1 MRDDSFFGWRRERL
15 SGLCLKSNQ
24 KDPRKDPDSSFI
36 YVDVSSIS
44 NHSFSIIDTNRV
56 MGKDAPSRAR
66 KLIQRDDVIFA
77 TVRPTLKRVALVTKE
92 FHGQICSTGFCVLR
106 ANKDLLDPNF
116 LYYYLLTEGVT
127 DRVDGL
133 QKGATYPAISDSD
146 LFNQTILLPPLPE
159 QRAIARALRAVQGA
173 REARLREVALERERK
188 AALMEHLFTKG
199 TRGEATKQT
208 EIGEM
213 PESWKIGKLGD
224 FIKFKSGESRPANMV
239 SKSEAEKIVPVYGGN
254 GIMGYTND
262 IFSEKEH
269 LIIGRV
275 GEYCGCIHISER
287 LRAMF
292 SVKFSAPFPDSFT
305 PNP

>member
-1 MRDDSFFGWRRERL
+1 MPFGWKRERL
-15 SGLCLKSNQ
+15 SGICLKSNQ

-146 LFNQTILLPPLPE
+146 LFNQTILLPPIPE

-173 REARLREVALERERK
+173 REARMREVALEREHK
-188 AALMEHLFTKG
+188 AALMEHLFTHG

-213 PESWKIGKLGD
+213 PESWDAIQLESVCIKLVDCPHSTPHFSSQGFLVARNFNIRCGKLD
-224 FIKFKSGESRPANMV
+224 LTSSFFKTEDEYNERIKRCV
-239 SKSEAEKIVPVYGGN
+239 
-254 GIMGYTND
+254 
-262 IFSEKEH
+262 
-269 LIIGRV
+269 RV
-275 GEYCGCIHISER
+275 
-287 LRAMF
+287 
-292 SVKFSAPFPDSFT
+292 
-305 PNP
+305 